1 MLKNAYLS
9 LAFALLSCAPIAY
22 ASENISQAI
31 KDIMLEVKTAL
42 ILKDKAEKHFQDIL
56 SDTYETTKQRCLA
69 VLKIIASSP
78 EFASTI
84 EQVTDE
90 QARLIA
96 KEMVKY
102 NDIIIDPS
110 AFPLEQKV
118 EAELSLA
125 AFNNQEE
132 QLFNIFYVVF
142 AIIHGSKIL
151 VNKLKLIEKEYNF
164 EHAAV
169 NPTDHVSQA

>member
-9 LAFALLSCAPIAY
+9 TAFALLSCAPITY

-42 ILKDKAEKHFQDIL
+42 IFKDKAEKHFQDAL
-56 SDTYETTKQRCLA
+56 SDAYEITKQRCLS

-78 EFASTI
+78 EFTSTL

-90 QARLIA
+90 QVRLIA

-102 NDIIIDPS
+102 NDIIVDPS
-110 AFPLEQKV
+110 AYPLEQKV
-118 EAELSLA
+118 EA
-125 AFNNQEE
+125 
-132 QLFNIFYVVF
+132 
-142 AIIHGSKIL
+142 
-151 VNKLKLIEKEYNF
+151 
-164 EHAAV
+164 
-169 NPTDHVSQA
+169 